1 MTSRSRNPG
10 LLMPSVSVIIPT
22 WNRGHMIRKAIESAL
37 SQGPPVAEVLVC
49 DDGSTD
55 NTAEVVTAIARH
67 DSRLRWLPG
76 ERAGLPA
83 IPRNRGIK
91 ESRGDWLAFLDSD
104 DTWEPSKIREQLEA
118 AQRLGCLAACSNALR
133 LLPDGREAGLL
144 LDWHRPILKL
154 SDLLSVNRIV
164 CSSCIVHRSVLD
176 RTGGFPSGPNFKAA
190 EDYALWLR
198 VAATTKFAYCP
209 VPLVRYTDDP
219 ETSIRANQ
227 PLKPVLLQELILSSL
242 EQWLRASPEHF
253 TGHRQALARAWI
265 ARRWHLLKH
274 THKI

>member
-1 MTSRSRNPG
+1 
-10 LLMPSVSVIIPT
+10 MPSVSVIIPT
-22 WNRGHMIRKAIESAL
+22 WNRGHTIRKAIESAL
-37 SQGPPVAEVLVC
+37 SQVSPVAEVLVC

-91 ESRGDWLAFLDSD
+91 ESRGEWLAFLDSD
-104 DTWEPSKIREQLEA
+104 DTWEPNKIREQLEA

-144 LDWHRPILKL
+144 LDWHRLILTL
-154 SDLLSVNRIV
+154 SDLLSVNRVV

-176 RTGGFPSGPNFKAA
+176 RTGGFPITNSFKAG

-209 VPLVRYTDDP
+209 LPLVRYMDDP
-219 ETSIRANQ
+219 GESIRANQ
-227 PLKPVLLQELILSSL
+227 PLTPVQLEKLILSDL
-242 EQWLRASPEHF
+242 QQWLRALPEKF
-253 TGHRQALARAWI
+253 PGHRRVLIQTWI
-265 ARRWHLLKH
+265 ARRRHARKH
-274 THKI
+274 KYRA